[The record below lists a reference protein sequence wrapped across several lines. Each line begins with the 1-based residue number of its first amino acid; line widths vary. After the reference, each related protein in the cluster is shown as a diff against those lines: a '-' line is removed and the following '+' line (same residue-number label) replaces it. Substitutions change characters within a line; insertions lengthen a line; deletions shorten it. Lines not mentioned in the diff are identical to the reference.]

1 VIKIG
6 TVYYFMNTPRRVGF
20 LAIALIAFVL
30 GINILGIIILA
41 GVIIEWI
48 NEITNTPKL
57 PEPSE
62 EQDE

>member
-1 VIKIG
+1 M
-6 TVYYFMNTPRRVGF
+6 TFMNTPRRVGF

-62 EQDE
+62 EQDA

>member
-1 VIKIG
+1 
-6 TVYYFMNTPRRVGF
+6 MNTSSRVGF
-20 LAIALIAFVL
+20 LIIALIAFVL
-30 GINILGIIILA
+30 RINILGIIILA

>member
-1 VIKIG
+1 
-6 TVYYFMNTPRRVGF
+6 MNTQKRLGF

-30 GINILGIIILA
+30 GINLLGIIVLA
-41 GVIIEWI
+41 GVIIEWV
-48 NEITNTPKL
+48 NEITKTPKL

>member
-1 VIKIG
+1 
-6 TVYYFMNTPRRVGF
+6 MNTPRRVGF

-30 GINILGIIILA
+30 GINILGIIILT

>member
-1 VIKIG
+1 M
-6 TVYYFMNTPRRVGF
+6 TFMNTPRRVGF

>member
-1 VIKIG
+1 
-6 TVYYFMNTPRRVGF
+6 MNTPRRIGF
-20 LAIALIAFVL
+20 LAIALIAFAL

-41 GVIIEWI
+41 GDIIEWI

-62 EQDE
+62 KQDE

>member
-1 VIKIG
+1 
-6 TVYYFMNTPRRVGF
+6 MNTPRRVGF

-41 GVIIEWI
+41 GVIIEWV
-48 NEITNTPKL
+48 NDITNTPRL
-57 PEPSE
+57 SDPSK

>member
-1 VIKIG
+1 
-6 TVYYFMNTPRRVGF
+6 MNTQKRLGF
-20 LAIALIAFVL
+20 LAIALVAFVL
-30 GINILGIIILA
+30 GINLLGIIVLA
-41 GVIIEWI
+41 GVIIEWV

>member
-1 VIKIG
+1 
-6 TVYYFMNTPRRVGF
+6 MNTPRRLGF
-20 LAIALIAFVL
+20 LAIALVAFVL

-62 EQDE
+62 KQDE